1 MKKLKIAQIVP
12 YYYPSIGGVQGV
24 AKYLAEELAQRGHL
38 VDVLTAYRDHE
49 ERPKL
54 NVPKFEVINGV
65 NVFRFKSILNI
76 GHMSLMPGLVTHLIK
91 HKYDVL
97 HYHNYRHPLCDISAF
112 IGKLKNSVNILHG
125 HGPFF
130 EKGEI
135 SRGKHF
141 VYNLYDR
148 LAAKTT
154 LHWTDVIIALNEFEY
169 NNFKQLVNDE
179 KKIIIIPN
187 AADTQSFVKTD
198 PTDFI
203 REHNL
208 FNKKIILSLGI
219 INAAKRQDLLI
230 EAIPFIIKEVPDA
243 FLVLVGPDGGYL
255 QKVKDAAARLNLEN
269 YYKFIGPLMGK
280 EKHQVFDAAKLFCLV
295 SDKDAYPLVIAE
307 AMAHYLP
314 IIATDA
320 RGPKVMIHD
329 GIDGY
334 LLKKRDVKGI
344 ALAII
349 KLLKD
354 ENLRIKMG
362 NNARL
367 NAERNHSAV
376 RVVDDLLDIYHNI
389 LKIKNK

>member
-1 MKKLKIAQIVP
+1 
-12 YYYPSIGGVQGV
+12 
-24 AKYLAEELAQRGHL
+24 
-38 VDVLTAYRDHE
+38 
-49 ERPKL
+49 
-54 NVPKFEVINGV
+54 
-65 NVFRFKSILNI
+65 
-76 GHMSLMPGLVTHLIK
+76 MSLMPGLVTHLIK

-112 IGKLKNSVNILHG
+112 IGKFNKSANILHG

-148 LAAKTT
+148 IAKKTI
-154 LHWTDVIIALNEFEY
+154 LKWSDKIIALNEFEY
-169 NNFKQLVNDE
+169 DNF
-179 KKIIIIPN
+179 KKIINNEDRLTIIPN
-187 AADTQSFVKTD
+187 AAERESFNKTD
-198 PTDFI
+198 PTTFI
-203 REHNL
+203 NNYKL
-208 FNKKIILSLGI
+208 QNKKIILCLGI
-219 INAAKRQDLLI
+219 INAAKRQDLLV
-230 EAIPFIIKEVPDA
+230 EALPVIIKEIPDA

-255 QKVKDAAARLNLEN
+255 QKVKDAAARLNAEK
-269 YYKFIGPLMGK
+269 YYKFIGPLMGDD
-280 EKHQVFDAAKLFCLV
+280 KHKVYDAACIFALP

-314 IIATDA
+314 VVATDA

-362 NNARL
+362 NNARI

-376 RVVDDLLDIYHNI
+376 RVVDDLLDIYYNI